1 MAMETHQQRECVYCL
16 VLCVCGRTSCG
27 LAAVSTYYGA
37 AEHSVCEVLLVL
49 SHGLSLVYVLLGV
62 VCLSLQLVL
71 YCGALFIH
79 RDTTIWAYASPC
91 SRYCLWLSMYWAT
104 RGVLLSISMYSSYS
118 QRVQVPAR
126 MQARPIETR

>member
-1 MAMETHQQRECVYCL
+1 MRVLLSTMRVWSYVLRSSGCL
-16 VLCVCGRTSCG
+16 YILR
-27 LAAVSTYYGA
+27 A

-91 SRYCLWLSMYWAT
+91 RGYCLWLSMYWAT